1 MSRKQQRI
9 STWGAAL
16 LAIVLFGGIS
26 SIVTAGIIGENQTPT
41 SSPSASASASESPT
55 PEPSTSES
63 QPPEPTDSPTPEPS
77 ETGGQVASDKSTALG
92 LLTTLKVAAWADDS
106 NYDRDRFGD
115 AWVDV
120 DDNGCDTRNDI
131 LRRDFETISAEDGC
145 LVLRG
150 VIDDPYTGTTINFVR
165 GSGTST
171 KVQIDHMVALSNAW
185 RTGAQKLSWQLR
197 VAFAND
203 PLNLM
208 AVDGPTNSA
217 KSDSD
222 TSEWLPP
229 QASYRCRYV
238 ARQVSV
244 KAEYHLWVTPSEK
257 AAMIDVL
264 ETCPTQKAYTTDFP
278 ERAVSGALDIP
289 AAGASS
295 GSSGSGSSGG
305 SSGGASGGS
314 GSGYVYPAGATP
326 WANCTEARAAG
337 AAPVLRG
344 TPGYA
349 PRLDRDGDGVG
360 CE

>member
-1 MSRKQQRI
+1 MSRKKQRLG
-9 STWGAAL
+9 TWGTAL
-16 LAIVLFGGIS
+16 LAILLFGGIS
-26 SIVTAGIIGENQTPT
+26 SAVTQVITGEGQSPT
-41 SSPSASASASESPT
+41 VTPSASASVSESPT
-55 PEPSTSES
+55 PSPTTTDTSS
-63 QPPEPTDSPTPEPS
+63 PEPTETPTPEPT
-77 ETGGQVASDKSTALG
+77 EPGGQVVSDKSTALG
-92 LLTTLKVAAWADDS
+92 LLATLKVASWADDS
-106 NYDRDRFGD
+106 AYDRDRFGD
-115 AWVDV
+115 AWEDV

-131 LRRDFETISAEDGC
+131 LRRDFETISSEDGC

-150 VIDDPYTGTTINFVR
+150 TIDDPYTGVTINFVR

-222 TSEWLPP
+222 AAEWLPP
-229 QASYRCRYV
+229 QTAYRCRYV
-238 ARQVSV
+238 ARQISV

-264 ETCPTQKAYTTDFP
+264 DNCPTQKAYRTDYP
-278 ERAVSGALDIP
+278 ERAVAGDLDIP
-289 AAGASS
+289 AAASSSGGSGS
-295 GSSGSGSSGG
+295 GSSDGSSGG
-305 SSGGASGGS
+305 SSGSS